1 MLGTGNSRKAES
13 SEQLQ
18 LSWGRGTRLD
28 VWQEVFVWEGLWGRG
43 LWYKDG
49 LVLEVIELS

>member
-18 LSWGRGTRLD
+18 LSWGHGTCLD
-28 VWQEVFVWEGLWGRG
+28 VWQEVFGWEGLWEGASGPKMGWFWRW
-43 LWYKDG
+43 LN
-49 LVLEVIELS
+49 

>member
-43 LWYKDG
+43 LWSKDG